1 MWVFYKNSLRGNN
14 LNDKLTYCPIFDSK
28 ESTARKMIELAIAE
42 LNHSNQSKINLI
54 WLEATGCSGNIIS
67 LLNAENPD
75 IIYLLK
81 NMVTLKYSN
90 SLMAADGELAFQ
102 QFLDTLNTEF
112 ILVVEGAVATKD
124 NGLYNIIANHKG
136 KRVTALEAVKM
147 AGERA
152 KYILAVGTCA
162 CYGGVSAA
170 RPNPSESVSVS
181 EVIKKE
187 VIRLPGCPGNPDWI
201 IGTIANL
208 ITFGKPELD
217 EQKRPIVFYGITIH
231 DRCSR
236 RSFFDKGIFAT
247 TLGDEECMLK
257 LGCRGPITRTDCPIR
272 KWNGYVNWPVENNT
286 PCIGCAQEKF
296 PDGMEPFIRY

>member
-1 MWVFYKNSLRGNN
+1 M
-14 LNDKLTYCPIFDSK
+14 NDKLTDCKIFNSK
-28 ESTARKMIELAIAE
+28 EATARKMIELSIVK
-42 LNHSNQSKINLI
+42 LNSSNHDKINLI

-81 NMVTLKYSN
+81 DMVTLKYSN
-90 SLMAADGELAFQ
+90 SLMAAEGESAYQ

-124 NGLYNIIANHKG
+124 KGLYNIIANHKG
-136 KRVTALEAVKM
+136 KSVTALEAVQM

-162 CYGGVSAA
+162 SYGGISAA
-170 RPNPSESVSVS
+170 RPNPSECVSVS
-181 EVIKKE
+181 EVIKNE
-187 VIRLPGCPGNPDWI
+187 VIRLPGCPGHPAWV

-217 EQKRPIVFYGITIH
+217 EQNRPIIFYGITIH

-247 TLGDEECMLK
+247 KLGGEECMFK

-272 KWNGYVNWPVENNT
+272 KWNGDVNWPVENNT
-286 PCIGCAQEKF
+286 PCIGCAQERF
-296 PDGMEPFIRY
+296 PDGMEPFVRY